1 MPSTYIESCV
11 HIVFATK
18 GRERVLSKERR
29 EDLFRYIW
37 GILKNHHCHL
47 YRINGVE
54 DHLHILTSMHP
65 TVALADLVKDIKV
78 ASALWIK
85 EGRVFPD
92 FTHWQD
98 GYGAFTV
105 SHRDRDAV
113 IEYIKGQ
120 EEHHQTRSYLDE
132 LRELLSAHGMTL
144 DEEHLP

>member
-1 MPSTYIESCV
+1 MPSTYTESCH

-18 GRERVLSKERR
+18 GRERVLIRQRR

-47 YRINGVE
+47 YRINGIE
-54 DHLHILTSMHP
+54 DHLHILTSLNP
-65 TVALADLVKDIKV
+65 SVALADLVKDIKV

-85 EGRVFPD
+85 EGGVFPG

-105 SHRDRDAV
+105 SHRDRGALID
-113 IEYIKGQ
+113 YIKQQ
-120 EEHHQTRSYLDE
+120 EEHHLKQDYLEE
-132 LRELLSAHGMTL
+132 LRELLSAHGMQL
-144 DEEHLP
+144 DEQHLP